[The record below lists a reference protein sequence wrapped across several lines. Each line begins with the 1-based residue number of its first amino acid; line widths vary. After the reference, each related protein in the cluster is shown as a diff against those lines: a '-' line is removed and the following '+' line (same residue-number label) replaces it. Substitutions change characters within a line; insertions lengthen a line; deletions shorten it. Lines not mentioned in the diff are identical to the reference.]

1 MGRMLY
7 ALTKTTPS
15 DEYWHKTLGIIPFLL
30 KVVHSKDSVAFEHL
44 AMELIIAISGPN
56 SFNVFMTRFKQIIRL
71 YIKIVTAGSIIF
83 RQCIDIKNYE

>member
-1 MGRMLY
+1 MPSVSIPYEQIQYMRKFFQ
-7 ALTKTTPS
+7 KTM
-15 DEYWHKTLGIIPFLL
+15 FLL

-56 SFNVFMTRFKQIIRL
+56 SFNIFMTRFEQIIRL